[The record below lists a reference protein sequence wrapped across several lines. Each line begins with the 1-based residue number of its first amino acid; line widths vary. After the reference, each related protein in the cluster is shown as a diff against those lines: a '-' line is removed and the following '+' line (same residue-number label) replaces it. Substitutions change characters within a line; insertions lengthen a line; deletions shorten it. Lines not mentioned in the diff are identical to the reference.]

1 MTSTPKDVG
10 EKNKWRSQ
18 EPKSQWHHLPVE
30 IVQRIF
36 ELAATSTSTALV
48 LSLVSRTVLEWTLPV
63 LYRTI
68 VIRDHRDLANFKAA
82 IGSRAR
88 KKCYHHTI
96 RNLYLP
102 KEMRLFIPQ
111 EFLSLEHL
119 AFSPFSP
126 GDYSSLPPFPSLTH
140 LTVYEPR
147 ECIFLHLPSFQSI
160 THLYIASR
168 DKITHHVPG
177 IVTHASIPNLTHFVC
192 HIFTTVSPWIDEGL
206 RKLLTWFHG
215 FEKLRVVGL
224 APMTFD
230 QTRGF
235 EPDTSIQIGSLLRRI
250 EHEGHP
256 KMVLIHLDFDVTVWE
271 NWCHGQENVWELA
284 ERLLLEQSM
293 LEPRL
298 ERLTVKHQSDT

>member
-1 MTSTPKDVG
+1 
-10 EKNKWRSQ
+10 
-18 EPKSQWHHLPVE
+18 
-30 IVQRIF
+30 
-36 ELAATSTSTALV
+36 
-48 LSLVSRTVLEWTLPV
+48 
-63 LYRTI
+63 
-68 VIRDHRDLANFKAA
+68 
-82 IGSRAR
+82 
-88 KKCYHHTI
+88 
-96 RNLYLP
+96 
-102 KEMRLFIPQ
+102 MRLFIPQ

-126 GDYSSLPPFPSLTH
+126 GDYSTLPPFPSLTH

-160 THLYIASR
+160 THLFIASR

-177 IVTHASIPNLTHFVC
+177 IVPHGSIPNLTHFVC

-224 APMTFD
+224 VPTTFD
-230 QTRGF
+230 HRTREF
-235 EPDTSIQIGSLLRRI
+235 EPDKGIQLGSLLRRI

-256 KMVLIHLDFDVTVWE
+256 KLVFVHLDFDVTVWE

-284 ERLLLEQSM
+284 ERLLQ
-293 LEPRL
+293 
-298 ERLTVKHQSDT
+298 QSDLFSTAHNSSRITYYHDSRNR